1 MRVKSKQGVLLIQT
15 CPSVLCVQA
24 IPCVSLSEHMFIEMV
39 HTDLRVLNRFD
50 VSNHLGTYVL
60 YLIRNFRAALLE
72 AFEKTVPIR
81 EILK

>member
-15 CPSVLCVQA
+15 DPSVLFVPA
-24 IPCVSLSEHMFIEMV
+24 IPCVCLSEHMFIEMV

-50 VSNHLGTYVL
+50 VSNHLGTHVL
-60 YLIRNFRAALLE
+60 YLIRDFRAALLE
-72 AFEKTVPIR
+72 AFDETVSIR